1 MSFIWIDKH
10 KKIVKKSK
18 ESQEILERLEEY
30 LKNDKPVKI
39 LRNLWNDQSE
49 AITYHELRDALMDD
63 SALEELLQLWAQDYS
78 VMVTN
83 HFREVFEE
91 AMLAGAA
98 NEPILQS
105 IYEDTDF
112 KIDITKPNVLRM
124 IDEKGSKLVTNLADV
139 QRNAINSLLTDK
151 ILNKHS
157 VDELARFIR
166 PCIGLTTPQI
176 QATRK
181 LYAHIQKNLLEDH
194 PRMKRE
200 NAEKQARKAAI
211 KYAEKQHRYRA
222 DTIAIS
228 EMAAAYN
235 EGAYEAIRQA
245 QDEGLMG
252 KVKKQWSTARNENV
266 CKICSLLEGVE
277 IEMEEYFD
285 FKGSKLFGPPAH
297 PRCACAVKYVPVLLN
312 QKDIGA
318 IIKYISP
325 DAYVLN
331 EKLRNGVSLNKM
343 EKEWTDSLD
352 QALDK
357 MPTYRGM
364 LNRSLTF
371 YDDQSVQACLN
382 KYKVGEIVREDSY
395 FSCTKEG
402 IYNPDGQ
409 IQIWVR
415 NSKKGRNLVMYNEQE
430 SEILYPKGSEFQVLY
445 LEEEN
450 GTYNII
456 LEEA

>member
-10 KKIVKKSK
+10 KKFVKKSK

-63 SALEELLQLWAQDYS
+63 SALEELLQLWVQDYS

-91 AMLAGAA
+91 AILAGAA
-98 NEPILQS
+98 NEPILQR
-105 IYEDTDF
+105 IYEETDF
-112 KIDITKPNVLRM
+112 KIDITKPHVLRM
-124 IDEKGSKLVTNLADV
+124 IDEKGSRLVTNLANA

-157 VDELARFIR
+157 VDELAHFIR

-181 LYAHIQKNLLEDH
+181 LYEHIQETLLEDH

-228 EMAAAYN
+228 EMAASYN

-252 KVKKQWSTARNENV
+252 KVKKQWSTARNGSV
-266 CKICSLLEGVE
+266 CKICISLEGVE

-285 FKGSKLFGPPAH
+285 FNGSKLFGPPAH
-297 PRCACAVKYVPVLLN
+297 PRCACAVKYIPVVLN

-325 DAYVLN
+325 DSYVLN
-331 EKLRNGVSLNKM
+331 DNLRNKIPLSDAQKQ
-343 EKEWTDSLD
+343 WADDLD
-352 QALDK
+352 EALDK
-357 MPTYRGM
+357 MPKYRGI
-364 LNRSLTF
+364 LNRSVYF
-371 YDDQSVQACLN
+371 YNEADLQKCIE
-382 KYKVGEIVREDSY
+382 KYKIGQTVIEDSY
-395 FSCTKEG
+395 FSMTKNNV
-402 IYNPDGQ
+402 YNSEAQ
-409 IQIWVR
+409 LQFWIN
-415 NSKKGRNLVMYNEQE
+415 NSMNGRNIVMYNEAE
-430 SEILYPKGSEFQVLY
+430 GEIIYPRNSVFKVEYRALIDGVWH
-445 LEEEN
+445 
-450 GTYNII
+450 I
-456 LEEA
+456 LLKEA